1 MSAPHEPGGPRESLV
16 RAQFAPDGRRSAP
29 DDPARLALV
38 LDNHDTTGRLVR
50 VELSGPLARY
60 TRPRRQPRL
69 DLQSRRQQ
77 EITLEVRPEDTRP
90 EGGHAYDLQ
99 AVVIDDK
106 LETVVYTC
114 SARVIVERYPQLSP
128 RAERSSPYTV
138 TDRGV
143 VQLRVHV
150 RNSGNVPLLVDA
162 QKVNDQ
168 LWVRDDD
175 RRKEE
180 KLRVARRA
188 VQAERSAPGRT
199 PERLRPRQA
208 HDFDLLA
215 EPPPYLV
222 GVRPRRWWVP
232 IGIRGD
238 DVDPECVFADFVQK
252 PRIEVEQR
260 MVWLA
265 GAVAV
270 ALLVLVIFMVVLAT

>member
-1 MSAPHEPGGPRESLV
+1 MSAPHEPTGPRDSLV
-16 RAQFAPDGRRSAP
+16 RAQFAPDTRRSAP

-38 LDNHDTTGRLVR
+38 LDNHDTAGRLVR

-60 TRPRRQPRL
+60 TRPRRQPRV
-69 DLQSRRQQ
+69 DLQARRQQ
-77 EITLEVRPEDTRP
+77 EIALEVRPEDTRP
-90 EGGHAYDLQ
+90 EGGHAYDLH
-99 AVVIDDK
+99 AVIVDEK

-114 SARVIVERYPQLSP
+114 TARIGVERYPQLSP
-128 RAERSSPYTV
+128 RAERASPYTV
-138 TDRGV
+138 TNQSV

-180 KLRVARRA
+180 KLRSARRA
-188 VQAERSAPGRT
+188 VQSERSAPGRT
-199 PERLRPRQA
+199 PERLRPRQS

-222 GVRPRRWWVP
+222 GVRPRHWWVP
-232 IGIRGD
+232 VGIRGD
-238 DVDPECVFADFVQK
+238 DVDPECVFVDFVQR

-265 GAVAV
+265 AAVGV
-270 ALLVLVIFMVVLAT
+270 ALLVLIVFMVVLAT